1 MSKIAENII
10 NAVKRTQKENLT
22 QAEIFKLVLS
32 VTKDDEVKVIECG
45 IIKLDRNDMTV
56 SVKGKK
62 TKIEKLSFNLLVYL
76 MEREGTNVP
85 REILMRDVWGDD
97 VCVVTRTI
105 DVCVCKLRNIIGRE
119 RILTIKKVGYSFVN
133 IKG

>member
-10 NAVKRTQKENLT
+10 NAVKRTEKQNFT
-22 QAEIFKLVLS
+22 QDEIFKLVLS
-32 VTKDDEVKVIECG
+32 VTKDDEVKIIECG
-45 IIKLDRNDMTV
+45 IIKLDRTDMTV

-62 TKIEKLSFNLLVYL
+62 TRVEKLSFNLLAYL
-76 MEREGTNVP
+76 MERQGTNVP

-105 DVCVCKLRNIIGRE
+105 DVCVCKLRNIIGKE
-119 RILTIKKVGYSFVN
+119 RILTIKKVGYSFVDV
-133 IKG
+133 K

>member
-10 NAVKRTQKENLT
+10 NAVKRTEKQNFT
-22 QAEIFKLVLS
+22 QDEIFKLVLS

-45 IIKLDRNDMTV
+45 VIKLDRNDMTI

-62 TKIEKLSFNLLVYL
+62 TKVEKLSFNLLVYL
-76 MEREGTNVP
+76 MERQGTNVP
-85 REILMRDVWGDD
+85 REILMRDVWGGD

-105 DVCVCKLRNIIGRE
+105 DVCVCKLRNIIGKE
-119 RILTIKKVGYSFVN
+119 RILTIKKVGYSFVDV
-133 IKG
+133 K

>member
-45 IIKLDRNDMTV
+45 VIKLDRNDMTV

-76 MEREGTNVP
+76 MERQGTNVP

-105 DVCVCKLRNIIGRE
+105 DVCVCKLRTIIGKE
-119 RILTIKKVGYSFVN
+119 RILTIKKVGYSFVDV
-133 IKG
+133 K